1 MKRIAFALL
10 LIPSL
15 ALAQGAPTPTTEDYQ
30 TAIQTVM
37 QQRDAANNQVVE
49 LNVEIAKVKKEVI
62 KFQTELAK
70 ARADLAATK
79 PKEGKKE

>member
-15 ALAQGAPTPTTEDYQ
+15 ALAQGAPSPTAEDYQ

-37 QQRDAANNQVVE
+37 QQRDAANNQVIE
-49 LNVEIAKVKKEVI
+49 LNVKIAQGQK
-62 KFQTELAK
+62 ELAK
-70 ARADLAATK
+70 LKAELEAK
-79 PKEGKKE
+79 SKSEVKEPSK

>member
-15 ALAQGAPTPTTEDYQ
+15 ALAQGAPPPSAEDYQ
-30 TAIQTVM
+30 AAIQTVM

-49 LNVEIAKVKKEVI
+49 LNI
-62 KFQTELAK
+62 KLAQVQRELAK
-70 ARADLAATK
+70 IKAESEAAK
-79 PKEGKKE
+79 PKEGETK